1 MSSTVGNRIT
11 VEPGKHSLR
20 GASSASRWLA
30 CAGSINL
37 TEKLVEQKLIHG
49 GSSRPAAEG
58 TAAHLVLST
67 CLEDGSDAHEMAD
80 IEIEVEDWIFIVDDE
95 MIAGVQETLDWVRA
109 RVAQAEKDGFEVKL
123 YIEKGLTS
131 FMDEDVWGTADII
144 IHIIGD
150 RLIVVDFKYGRGVS
164 VEPTSDQNAYYGY
177 LGIENYLDDSVSV
190 EVVESWIAQPRIPHP
205 EGTIRKHDTTVKELT
220 DWWMAVVIP
229 GIEATRKLDAHLVI
243 GEHCRFCPNKGHCPA
258 LKTEIFEFPMG
269 ISSTHMD
276 DEELGSALDKLKAIL
291 GLQSTFEAE
300 ALRRARKGSKIPGFK
315 LVRMKSNRMFKDT
328 MAEPS
333 LDNADEM
340 VEVAFE
346 VAATAE
352 FGLDAYSTPKL
363 LSPAQMQKLDGGES
377 FVAKWAYKPDKGLTL
392 AAESDKR
399 VEVRPNIEQVRG
411 RVSQTV

>member
-20 GASSASRWLA
+20 GASSINRVLA

-80 IEIEVEDWIFIVDDE
+80 IEIEVEGWIFIVDDE

-109 RVAQAEKDGFEVKL
+109 RVARAKKEGFEVKL
-123 YIEKGLTS
+123 YVEKGLTS
-131 FMDEDVWGTADII
+131 FMDEDVWGTSDVT

-150 RLIVVDFKYGRGVS
+150 RLIVVDFKYGRGIS

-190 EVVESWIAQPRIPHP
+190 EIVESWIAQPRIPHP
-205 EGTIRKHDTTVKELT
+205 EGTIRSYHTTVQELT
-220 DWWMAVVIP
+220 DWWMEIVIP
-229 GIEATRKLDAHLVI
+229 GIEASRNPEAHLVI

-258 LKTEIFEFPMG
+258 LKTEVFEFSMG
-269 ISSTHMD
+269 IDTTHLSD
-276 DEELGSALDKLKAIL
+276 VELGAALEKLKAIL
-291 GLQSTFEAE
+291 GLQPTFEAE
-300 ALRRARKGSKIPGFK
+300 ALRRARTGSKIPGFK
-315 LVRMKSNRMFKDT
+315 LVRMKSNRAFKDT

-333 LDNADEM
+333 PDDADKM
-340 VEVAFE
+340 VEVSFE
-346 VAATAE
+346 DAAVAE
-352 FGLDAYSTPKL
+352 FGLDAYGKPKL
-363 LSPAQMQKLDGGES
+363 LSPAQLEKLDGGET
-377 FVAKWAYKPDKGLTL
+377 FVTKWSYKPDKGLTL

-411 RVSQTV
+411 LVVQTI